1 MGTKMSRIELGKIVP
16 RWEWRTFGDDFG
28 SAEENIQKHECTRV
42 LESSEIYFLSRNSDQ
57 NIKVRDDLM
66 DIKILKEINSDA
78 LEQWFPV
85 MKASFPIETPEIREV
100 LLNAKV
106 ELEVGDDLSLS
117 LEDFIAQIIDPNPNL
132 KAVGVFKKRY
142 GYIINEAVVELADL
156 TIDGKPI
163 RTTAVEHA
171 DEDLVISV
179 VKDLGLY
186 GLENV
191 NYIQAMKRL
200 VTFEG

>member
-1 MGTKMSRIELGKIVP
+1 MTKIELGKIVP

-28 SAEENIQKHECTRV
+28 AAEENIKKHECTRT
-42 LESSEIYFLSRNSDQ
+42 LESSEIYFLSKNSDQ
-57 NIKVRDDLM
+57 NIKVRNDLM
-66 DIKILKEINSDA
+66 DIKVLQEVNNDA

-85 MKASFPIETPEIREV
+85 MKAIFPVGAPEIKEV
-100 LLNAKV
+100 LANANV
-106 ELEVGDDLSLS
+106 ELEVADDLMLS
-117 LEDFIAQIIDPNPNL
+117 FEDFIAQIIDPSPDL

-142 GYIINEAVVELADL
+142 GYMINEAVVELADL

-171 DEDLVISV
+171 DQDLVLSV
-179 VKDLGLY
+179 VKELGLY

-200 VTFEG
+200 VTF

>member
-1 MGTKMSRIELGKIVP
+1 MTRIELGNIIP
-16 RWEWRTFGDDFG
+16 RWEWRTFGEDFG
-28 SAEENIQKHECTRV
+28 VAEENIKKHECTRV
-42 LESSEIYFLSRNSDQ
+42 LESSEIYFLSNKSDQ
-57 NIKVRDDLM
+57 NIKVRNDLM
-66 DIKILKEINSDA
+66 DIKVLEEVNGEA
-78 LEQWFPV
+78 LEQWVPV
-85 MKASFPIETPEIREV
+85 MKASFPIENPEITDV
-100 LLNAKV
+100 LANANI
-106 ELEVGDDLSLS
+106 ELEVGENLSLS
-117 LEDFIAQIIDPNPNL
+117 LEDFIAKIIDPNPDL

-142 GYIINEAVVELADL
+142 GYMINEAVVELADL

-171 DEDLVISV
+171 DEELVISV

-200 VTFEG
+200 VKF